1 MSAGSLRERV
11 AEAVIGHL
19 GDRGQI
25 GLPCA
30 LVGTPRDEWC
40 GRCDRNDKA
49 IDAVLAEV
57 REWLGSEE
65 VREVVVRSGERP
77 RRADAILAAL
87 IGETKEGE
95 VEE

>member
-1 MSAGSLRERV
+1 MSVGSLRERV

-40 GRCDRNDKA
+40 GRCDRNAKA
-49 IDAVLAEV
+49 TDDVLAVV
-57 REWLGSEE
+57 RVWLGSDEA
-65 VREVVVRSGERP
+65 REVVVRSGERP

-87 IGETKEGE
+87 IDKTKEGE
-95 VEE
+95 V